1 MTRGLLYLTAFFTAG
16 LAKTAVEFSGEPHSH
31 TAILGE
37 TTTMTCHVH
46 PKVRR
51 SDLAWVKLWKPAG
64 NSTETINMTDSDFVT
79 VASNETAST
88 LKMRDLKRNDSGL
101 YQCVLREGADQQFS
115 HGTYLRVIR
124 PAPPRLLNMSEGA
137 KNKLITAQGI
147 ILLLCVLLP
156 GTVLL
161 YQTKQRNMRSY
172 EMKYNK
178 EEEENIYEGLNP
190 EDFSLYHDL
199 THTTVRSPYQ
209 DVGSM
214 GSMQGYDTQ
223 LEKP

>member
-1 MTRGLLYLTAFFTAG
+1 
-16 LAKTAVEFSGEPHSH
+16 
-31 TAILGE
+31 
-37 TTTMTCHVH
+37 MTCHVH

>member
-1 MTRGLLYLTAFFTAG
+1 MTRGLLYLIAVFTAG
-16 LAKTAVEFSGEPHSH
+16 LAKTAVEFTGEPHSL

-37 TTTMTCHVH
+37 TITMTCSVH
-46 PKVRR
+46 PKVKSTALR
-51 SDLAWVKLWKPAG
+51 WVKLWKPAG
-64 NSTETINMTDSDFVT
+64 NCTETTNVTGSDIVT
-79 VASNETAST
+79 ISNNETAGT
-88 LKMRDLKRNDSGL
+88 LKMRALKRNDSGL
-101 YQCVLREGADQQFS
+101 YQCVLTEGADQQFS

-124 PAPPRLLNMSEGA
+124 PAPPKLLNMSEGA

-156 GTVLL
+156 GTVML
-161 YQTKQRNMRSY
+161 YQTKQRNMRNY

-199 THTTVRSPYQ
+199 THTTVRNPYQ
-209 DVGSM
+209 DVGSV
-214 GSMQGYDTQ
+214 GSMRSYDTQ

>member
-1 MTRGLLYLTAFFTAG
+1 MSRGLLYLIAFFTVG

-31 TAILGE
+31 TAVLGE
-37 TTTMTCHVH
+37 TVTLTCFIH
-46 PKVRR
+46 PKVRKD
-51 SDLAWVKLWKPAG
+51 DLAWVKLWKPAR
-64 NSTETINMTDSDFVT
+64 NHTETVNVTESKMVSIRPNDSFCSLVI
-79 VASNETAST
+79 
-88 LKMRDLKRNDSGL
+88 RDLKHSDSGL
-101 YQCVLREGADQQFS
+101 YQCVLREGASQQFS

-124 PAPPRLLNMSEGA
+124 PAPPKLLNMSEGA
-137 KNKLITAQGI
+137 KNKLITAQGVL
-147 ILLLCVLLP
+147 LLLCVLLP

-161 YQTKQRNMRSY
+161 YQTKQRNMRNY

-190 EDFSLYHDL
+190 EDLSLYHDL

-209 DVGSM
+209 DVGSLQ
-214 GSMQGYDTQ
+214 SYDTS